1 MSVITSTRVSEDL
14 RGRWSCCPC
23 RASADRQGRLRT
35 ISSARRRWRD
45 LKPFVRDLMSPQ
57 VLSSDFMKVLSTKG
71 HYVSNIRVID
81 KKNRY
86 KRKSQ
91 IESSDSDEWF
101 LVTLFCM
108 EFFSPIDFIHWKV
121 SLFQTIHGSVHSP
134 DAIINAGG
142 SFFSIVKNGLTLSL
156 EFLLP

>member
-1 MSVITSTRVSEDL
+1 M
-14 RGRWSCCPC
+14 
-23 RASADRQGRLRT
+23 
-35 ISSARRRWRD
+35 
-45 LKPFVRDLMSPQ
+45 KPFVRDLMSPQ

-108 EFFSPIDFIHWKV
+108 EFFPPLILFTEKFLFFRQYMVLSIARTLLSMLEEAFSP
-121 SLFQTIHGSVHSP
+121 
-134 DAIINAGG
+134 
-142 SFFSIVKNGLTLSL
+142 
-156 EFLLP
+156 